1 MRLLLAEDERGL
13 SDALSDLLKKNKYEV
28 DCAYDGEEAVEY
40 ALTGI
45 YDVIILDVLMPVM
58 NGKEAL
64 KIIRNRGIGTPVL
77 MLTALTSGDDVV
89 EGLDIGADDYM
100 GKPFSMA
107 ELLARL
113 RALIRRK
120 GDSISGNVLT
130 FDSVTLNLSTYE
142 LQSADKAVKLSGKEF
157 ELMRIF
163 MERPKFVHGRD
174 ELINRAWGLDNYF
187 ESNNLEVYI
196 SFLRKKLQY
205 VDSPFTIATLRGVGY
220 ELRRI

>member
-13 SDALSDLLKKNKYEV
+13 SDALSDLLRKNKYEV

-64 KIIRNRGIGTPVL
+64 KIIRSRGIGTPVL
-77 MLTALTSGDDVV
+77 MLTALTSDDDVV
-89 EGLDIGADDYM
+89 EGLDTGADDYM

-120 GDSISGNVLT
+120 GDSISGNLLT
-130 FDSVTLNLSTYE
+130 FDSVMLNLSTYE
-142 LQSADKAVKLSGKEF
+142 LQAADKAVKLSGRVK
-157 ELMRIF
+157 
-163 MERPKFVHGRD
+163 
-174 ELINRAWGLDNYF
+174 N
-187 ESNNLEVYI
+187 S
-196 SFLRKKLQY
+196 S
-205 VDSPFTIATLRGVGY
+205 
-220 ELRRI
+220 